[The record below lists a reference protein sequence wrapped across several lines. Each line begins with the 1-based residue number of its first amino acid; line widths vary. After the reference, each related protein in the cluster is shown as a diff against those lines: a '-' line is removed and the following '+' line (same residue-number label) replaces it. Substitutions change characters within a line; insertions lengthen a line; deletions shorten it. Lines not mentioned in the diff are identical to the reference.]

1 MRRLDLVPTQPT
13 SQGPGPFPATPHT
26 PEETAAWEA
35 QRIAKSNESAQ
46 KKQDRERLEKEGRA
60 AREYSAQWELP
71 APPEEAEFKLDLED
85 LVKEFSGGE
94 GIEEV
99 TSLIFD
105 SQPWEDKLA
114 SFQ

>member
-1 MRRLDLVPTQPT
+1 MRRLDLVPTQPA

-46 KKQDRERLEKEGRA
+46 KKQDRARLEKEGRA
-60 AREYSAQWELP
+60 AREESARWELP
-71 APPEEAEFKLDLED
+71 APPEEALDLAD